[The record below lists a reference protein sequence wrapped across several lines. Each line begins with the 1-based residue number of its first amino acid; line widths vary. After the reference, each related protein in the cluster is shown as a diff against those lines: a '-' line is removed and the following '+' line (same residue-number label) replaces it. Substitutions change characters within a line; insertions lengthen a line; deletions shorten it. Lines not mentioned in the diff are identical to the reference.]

1 MTKHMEVKLKLS
13 ILREIAELKLELS
26 CEMVKKREMTD
37 DVGEVKWRNSS
48 MSQVKELRGM
58 IQLARSVKVG
68 GSSMFAI
75 SC

>member
-68 GSSMFAI
+68 ESSMFAI
-75 SC
+75 GC